1 MNGLVYCEKHNQRW
15 IDGDGVCTQ
24 CCSEEMKRNHFMNG
38 IRVKKTKAG
47 KVWPVKGDE
56 NYGK

>member
-15 IDGDGVCTQ
+15 IEGDGFCTK
-24 CCSEEMKRNHFMNG
+24 CYSEEMKRSHFARG
-38 IRVKKTKAG
+38 IGVKKTKSG